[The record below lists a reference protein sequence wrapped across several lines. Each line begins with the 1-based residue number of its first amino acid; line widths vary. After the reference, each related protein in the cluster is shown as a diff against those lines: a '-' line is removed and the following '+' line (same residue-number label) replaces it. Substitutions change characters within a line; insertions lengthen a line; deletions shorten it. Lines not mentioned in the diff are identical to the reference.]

1 MKRSTEKFIM
11 RQNGERT
18 GILSTIAGIDK
29 KKLFIGIGVVAAV
42 LILAGLYLWYV
53 RDFREHSNLDL
64 ELPKSVPYE
73 WNEDYGE
80 DKINKSLLWSR
91 TKELL
96 LESRENQTLIV
107 SSYTLPG
114 TLQEQP
120 GSESGQYLLE
130 DQALLLKV
138 YLQKADPLSATA
150 LVNAVNDNFDLSNGD
165 TRAKLTYLDSYLMY
179 YSMYGKSKDLDIIKS
194 MVNDIFDEEGLLKP
208 SKIYINGYTNKAYV
222 SAVDKE
228 AALEEGGALSDL
240 ELLYASDETKDST
253 VVSIDGI
260 LLGDIRLLLIKN
272 LENNKLLPEGS
283 YDRNLELVL
292 GGILEDG
299 SGLFANAYYY
309 EDGNVTYFQTAPAAG
324 QINVFETVMTMRNLS
339 EVNELPA
346 SSVAWVTESLNSAEG
361 INHGTYKLLDRSF
374 VDFSNDRVFYPVLQI
389 AINLDNEDMYI
400 KVLDKIDFYR
410 ATYHNSPALNMI
422 YTPLVGGRN
431 ACYAWENLMIAS
443 TL

>member
-11 RQNGERT
+11 RQNGEKA
-18 GILSTIAGIDK
+18 GILSTFVGIDK
-29 KKLFIGIGVVAAV
+29 KKLFIGIGAILAV

-64 ELPKSVPYE
+64 EFPKSVSYE

-96 LESRENQTLIV
+96 LENRENQTLIV

-120 GSESGQYLLE
+120 GKESGQYLLE

-138 YLQKADPLSATA
+138 YLQKTDPLSATA
-150 LVNAVNDNFDLSNGD
+150 LVNEVNNYFDLSDAD
-165 TRAKLTYLDSYLMY
+165 TRSKLSYLDSYLMY
-179 YSMYGKSKDLDIIKS
+179 YSMYGKSKDLEIIKS
-194 MVNDIFDEEGLLKP
+194 MVSDIFDDEGFLKP
-208 SKIYINGYTNKAYV
+208 SKIFVNGYTNKAYV
-222 SAVDKE
+222 SAVDKA
-228 AALEEGGALSDL
+228 AALEEGSALGDL
-240 ELLYASDETKDST
+240 ELLYSSDETNDST
-253 VVSIDGI
+253 VVTINGI
-260 LLGDIRLLLIKN
+260 LLGDVRLLLIKN

-292 GGILEDG
+292 GGLLEDG

-324 QINVFETVMTMRNLS
+324 QINVFETVITMRNLS
-339 EVNELPA
+339 EVNALPT
-346 SSVAWVTESLNSAEG
+346 SSVAWITESLNSTEG

-374 VDFSNDRVFYPVLQI
+374 VDYPNDRVFYPVLQI
-389 AINLDNEDMYI
+389 AINLDNEDMFI
-400 KVLDKIDFYR
+400 KVMDKIDFYR

-422 YTPLVGGRN
+422 YTPIMGGRN
-431 ACYAWENLMIAS
+431 ACYAWENLMVAS

>member
-18 GILSTIAGIDK
+18 GFLSTIAGIDK
-29 KKLFIGIGVVAAV
+29 KKLFIGIGIVVAI
-42 LILAGLYLWYV
+42 LIFAGLYLWYV
-53 RDFREHSNLDL
+53 RDFREHSNLKL
-64 ELPKSVPYE
+64 EFNKEVPYE

-91 TKELL
+91 INELL
-96 LESRENQTLIV
+96 LDARNNKTLIV

-120 GSESGQYLLE
+120 GKESEQYLLE

-138 YLQKADPLSATA
+138 YLQKKDPLSATA
-150 LVNAVNDNFDLSNGD
+150 LVNAVNDYFDLSQGD
-165 TRAKLTYLDSYLMY
+165 TRSKLTYLESYLVY
-179 YSMYGKSKDLDIIKS
+179 YSMYGKSKDLDIIKT
-194 MVNDIFDEEGLLKP
+194 MVNDIFDENGLLKP
-208 SKIYINGYTNKAYV
+208 SKIIVNGYTNKAYV
-222 SAVDKE
+222 SAVDKD
-228 AALEEGGALSDL
+228 AALSEGDVISQL
-240 ELLYASDETKDST
+240 ELLYNPSETQDST
-253 VVSIDGI
+253 VVTINGI
-260 LLGDIRLLLIKN
+260 LLGDIRLLLIRN

-292 GGILEDG
+292 GGLLEDG
-299 SGLFANAYYY
+299 SGLFSNAYYY

-324 QINVFETVMTMRNLS
+324 QINVFETVVTMRNLS
-339 EVNELPA
+339 EVNALPA

-361 INHGTYKLLDRSF
+361 INHGVYKLIDKSF
-374 VDFSNDRVFYPVLQI
+374 VDIANDRVFYPVLQI
-389 AINLDNEDMYI
+389 AINLDNEDMFL

-422 YTPLVGGRN
+422 YTPLMGGRN